1 MSDTTPFAAGAEAAA
16 DPMLRRIAEKDAVLE
31 AAFINAAFDGW
42 SLKTLERSTEEAG
55 LDKMHATRL
64 FPRGTR
70 DLLTWI
76 DDWADRRMLEAVP
89 ETTLMRVGV
98 RRRVELLIE
107 ARLDAL
113 GPHQEGL
120 RRALLTRG
128 LPHNALGSLR
138 SLWRTADR
146 IWDAAGFDDEG
157 RRSLSRYSRRAT
169 LAALL
174 VSIMLYWFEDRS
186 PQHVETRAFVR
197 RRLDDVLRLGK
208 GAGSARQVL
217 DRLPR
222 LRPRLTTLVER
233 SGFHPARPG
242 QGPSRR
248 TRKA

>member
-1 MSDTTPFAAGAEAAA
+1 MSDTTAFDATTEAAP
-16 DPMLRRIAEKDAVLE
+16 DPMLRRIADKDAVLE
-31 AAFINAAFDGW
+31 AAFTNAAFDGW
-42 SLKTLERSTEEAG
+42 SLKTLERSTQEAG

-64 FPRGTR
+64 FPRGTH
-70 DLLTWI
+70 DLLDWI

-89 ETTLMRVGV
+89 ETTLLRVGI
-98 RRRVELLIE
+98 RRRVELLID
-107 ARLDAL
+107 ARLDVL

-146 IWDAAGFDDEG
+146 IWDAVGVDEDQ
-157 RRSLSRYSRRAT
+157 RSLSHYSRRAT

-174 VSIMLYWFEDRS
+174 VSIMLYWFEDHS

-208 GAGSARQVL
+208 RAGSARQIL

-222 LRPRLTTLVER
+222 LRPRLNTLVER
-233 SGFHPARPG
+233 SGFHPVRPG
-242 QGPSRR
+242 HGPKRP
-248 TRKA
+248 TREV